1 MTDAVE
7 RVARALNPECFDAE
21 VERVYGELWAFDS
34 QAKAR
39 RQARAAI
46 LALREPTKEMVVAGD
61 DEKEMCIDSDWSSD
75 ADGNRHD
82 YMVINSDLAAH
93 VWRAMIDAALGDPQ

>member
-7 RVARALNPECFDAE
+7 RVARALDPECFEDA
-21 VERVYGELWAFDS
+21 VVRVYGDLWAYEL

-46 LALREPTKEMVVAGD
+46 LALREPTPEMLQAA
-61 DEKEMCIDSDWSSD
+61 CD
-75 ADGNRHD
+75 ATFCPDPLTPETAHRIGWT
-82 YMVINSDLAAH
+82 AA
-93 VWRAMIDAALGDPQ
+93 IDAALGDPA

>member
-7 RVARALNPECFDAE
+7 RVARALYEAIPRNRPWERLPEAQKDYCDI
-21 VERVYGELWAFDS
+21 L
-34 QAKAR
+34 
-39 RQARAAI
+39 ARAAI

-93 VWRAMIDAALGDPQ
+93 VWRAMIDAALGDPA